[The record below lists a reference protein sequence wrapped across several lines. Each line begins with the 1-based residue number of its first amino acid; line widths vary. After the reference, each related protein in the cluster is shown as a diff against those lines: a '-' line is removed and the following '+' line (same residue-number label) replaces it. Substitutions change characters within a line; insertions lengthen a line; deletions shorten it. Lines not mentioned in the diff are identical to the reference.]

1 MYWLLGVLLLWCFAL
16 HVLRREIVSAWS
28 EPCLRQPVMVFEGDD
43 WGYGPLA
50 QADALRDIAA
60 ELGRHRDATGRHPV
74 MTLGVV
80 LAGPG
85 VAGTPADA
93 LTVARLT
100 LADPRLESVVDA
112 MHEGVA
118 AGVFDLQLHGM
129 EHYHPAVLA
138 DAAAN
143 DPQIRDWL
151 ADAPFVETERLPSP
165 LQSRWTDAS
174 SLPSRT
180 LDDADVRN
188 RVAEEVATYRQ
199 CFGVTPAVVVPPTF
213 VWNECVEQAW
223 AREGVRVLVTP
234 GERYEVRGADGL
246 PVDTGV
252 YYRNGQ
258 RCPSG
263 LIAMVRNDYFEPV
276 RGHRAERG
284 LAALAARWAQRRPL
298 LLETHRSNF
307 VGSAAQPRDSVR
319 AVGDL
324 VSAALAAQ
332 PTLRFVSVAEL
343 ALQYGRG
350 GELLDP
356 RLSVRLS
363 ALVHR
368 LDRPGRRRKMAAML
382 VLLTVLAAILAV
394 V

>member
-1 MYWLLGVLLLWCFAL
+1 MYGLLGVLLLWCCAL
-16 HVLRREIVSAWS
+16 YALRREIASAWS

-50 QADALRDIAA
+50 QADALREIAA
-60 ELGRHRDATGRHPV
+60 ELCRHRDSTGRHPE

-85 VAGTPADA
+85 VAGTPTDA
-93 LTVARLT
+93 LAAARVTLT
-100 LADPRLESVVDA
+100 DPRLEPVVNA
-112 MHEGVA
+112 MHDGVA

-129 EHYHPAVLA
+129 EHYHPAALGNAVTH
-138 DAAAN
+138 
-143 DPQIRDWL
+143 DPQVRDWL
-151 ADAPFVETERLPSP
+151 ADAPFCETERLPSP

-174 SLPSRT
+174 VLPSRT
-180 LDDADVRN
+180 LADDDVRK
-188 RVAEEVATYRQ
+188 RVVEEVATYRQ
-199 CFGVTPAVVVPPTF
+199 CFGITPTVVVPPTF

-223 AREGVRVLVTP
+223 AHAGLRVLVTP
-234 GERYEVRGADGL
+234 GERYEGRGADGL

-252 YYRNGQ
+252 CYRNGQ

-263 LIAMVRNDYFEPV
+263 LMAMVRNDYFEPV
-276 RGHRAERG
+276 RGHRADRG
-284 LAALAARWAQRRPL
+284 LAALATRWAQRRPL

-307 VGSAAQPRDSVR
+307 VGSTAEPEDSVR

-324 VSAALAAQ
+324 VAKALVAQ
-332 PTLRFVSVAEL
+332 PALRFLSVAEL
-343 ALQYGRG
+343 ARQYEQD
-350 GELLDP
+350 GELLDR

-363 ALVHR
+363 ALWYR
-368 LDRPGRRRKMAAML
+368 LDRHGRRRKVAAVL
-382 VLLTVLAAILAV
+382 VLLTVLAVILAV

>member
-16 HVLRREIVSAWS
+16 YALRREIASAWS

-60 ELGRHRDATGRHPV
+60 ELGRHRDSTGRHPV

-85 VAGTPADA
+85 VAGAPADA
-93 LTVARLT
+93 LTAARVT
-100 LADPRLESVVDA
+100 LADPCFEPVVNA
-112 MHEGVA
+112 IHAGVA

-138 DAAAN
+138 NAAAN
-143 DPQIRDWL
+143 DPQVRNWL

-174 SLPSRT
+174 TLPSRR
-180 LDDADVRN
+180 LDDADIRN

-223 AREGVRVLVTP
+223 AREGIRVLVTP
-234 GERYEVRGADGL
+234 GERYEQRGADGL
-246 PVDTGV
+246 PVDTGIH
-252 YYRNGQ
+252 YRNGQ
-258 RCPSG
+258 PCPSG
-263 LIAMVRNDYFEPV
+263 LMAMVRNDYYEPV

-307 VGSAAQPRDSVR
+307 VGAAAQPEDSVR

-324 VSAALAAQ
+324 ASAALVAQ

-343 ALQYGRG
+343 ARQYGQG

-356 RLSVRLS
+356 SLSVRLS
-363 ALVHR
+363 ALLHR
-368 LDRPGRRRKMAAML
+368 LDRHGRRRKVAAVL
-382 VLLTVLAAILAV
+382 LLLTVLAAGLAV
-394 V
+394 M